1 MLLNLSN
8 TEIILLVYAIFII
21 FCIIIVY
28 VKEYIFIN
36 RIKNVDVEIFLPQD
50 EMHYLKQI
58 FYLGM
63 SGLFLIGFLG
73 LFLVPSTDFS
83 ILVIDFI
90 IAIVAIVY
98 IADKRP
104 WRFILSLLLIPSGSV
119 LSIMDISLPF
129 LMYII
134 HFIGIFITVA
144 FFIKKFWS
152 YTKNN
157 NLGLTAILFIGILAV
172 SFSVTLYS
180 EHTTFLDSLV
190 MVSNAFTSNGYSVLG
205 KTSGGKFTSILL
217 VWGGY
222 LLSGVGT
229 ATLCAAIINNS
240 FRKKLKKQENEVAFL
255 KEKIVSAD
263 EKNDILLN
271 EIKELKNLI
280 KNKE

>member
-1 MLLNLSN
+1 MLLNLSD
-8 TEIILLVYAIFII
+8 TEIILLIYAILII
-21 FCIIIVY
+21 FCIIVVC

-36 RIKNVDVEIFLPQD
+36 RVKNVDVEVFLPQD

-63 SGLFLIGFLG
+63 SGLFLIGFFALY
-73 LFLVPSTDFS
+73 LVPSTDFT

-90 IAIVAIVY
+90 VAIVAIVY

-119 LSIMDISLPF
+119 FYLLNITLPF
-129 LMYII
+129 WIYII
-134 HFIGIFITVA
+134 HFIGIFITA
-144 FFIKKFWS
+144 IFFIKRFWT

-157 NLGLTAILFIGILAV
+157 NLGLTVIIFIGILALG
-172 SFSVTLYS
+172 FGVTLYS
-180 EHTTFLDSLV
+180 EHATFLDSLV
-190 MVSNAFTSNGYSVLG
+190 MISNAFTSNGYTVLG

-240 FRKKLKKQENEVAFL
+240 FRKKLKEQEEEVAFL

-271 EIKELKNLI
+271 EIKELKDLI